1 MPLDRFVKRLSQ
13 ELAEIEESGT
23 SKGNETVVREIVPSN
38 NGSGPRVL
46 LTGAGMQPFLRMN
59 SNSYLGMSIRQRV
72 VQAEEEAVRKY
83 GVGPGAVRFI
93 SGTFEP
99 HVRLEERLAKFHGR
113 EACMVT
119 SSAYT
124 SIMGL
129 IVTLTTPETIII
141 SDELNH
147 NCIIN
152 AMRLAR
158 PKDKKVYQHR
168 NMVDLEFKISDSVGY
183 CDSILIIT
191 DGVFSMR
198 GVYAPL
204 DEISAIVKKYDDS
217 FPRGI
222 VLIVDDSNGVG
233 AIGRTGRGTE
243 EMTGA
248 DEVDIVV
255 ATLGKALGVNGG
267 YIVSKKEVIRYL
279 REKNPFYIYT
289 NPITPPEATAALA
302 AIDIL
307 DSPEGLKLIAHLR
320 HMTER
325 FQQGLVALGYETIE
339 SVHPIVPLMVRD
351 TSRTSALVTFL
362 REHQILATGINF
374 PIVPKGDQLIRFQV
388 TADHTEGDINY
399 VLEVLKKFAQM

>member
-1 MPLDRFVKRLSQ
+1 MPLHRFIKKLSQ
-13 ELAEIEESGT
+13 ELAEFEESGT
-23 SKGNETVVREIVPSN
+23 SKGNETIVREIVPAH

-46 LTGAGMQPFLRMN
+46 LSGAGTQQFLRMN
-59 SNSYLGMSIRQRV
+59 SNSYLGMSLRQRV
-72 VQAEEEAVRKY
+72 VQAEEEAARKF

-147 NCIIN
+147 NSIIN

-168 NMVDLEFKISDSVGY
+168 NMVDLEFKISDSIGC

-204 DEISAIVKKYDDS
+204 DEVSAIVKKYDDR

-222 VLIVDDSNGVG
+222 VLIVDDSHGIG

-255 ATLGKALGVNGG
+255 ATLGKALGSQRRLHRLKERSGSVPERKEPVLYLHQPDHSAGSNGG
-267 YIVSKKEVIRYL
+267 
-279 REKNPFYIYT
+279 P
-289 NPITPPEATAALA
+289 
-302 AIDIL
+302 
-307 DSPEGLKLIAHLR
+307 G
-320 HMTER
+320 
-325 FQQGLVALGYETIE
+325 
-339 SVHPIVPLMVRD
+339 
-351 TSRTSALVTFL
+351 
-362 REHQILATGINF
+362 
-374 PIVPKGDQLIRFQV
+374 GD
-388 TADHTEGDINY
+388 
-399 VLEVLKKFAQM
+399 